1 MNLTLPQRIYLMA
14 YSPAKNDFTTAN
26 LQFRGQRLRAAALT
40 ELVDAGLIGTDAGKA
55 IRLGTEPPADTFLAQ
70 VWGQV
75 SADKPERW
83 LELIHNEARTAEA
96 PMRSQLLTAG
106 VIREPEHR
114 RLGPL
119 GPHHV
124 VLTAPEQVLALRE
137 ATRSTVLSD
146 SDPTAVPLDD
156 LVTALLCT
164 EGEASVLFDGRERRA
179 HKQTLTAFAHR
190 FDDFVPGLRNALLT
204 SIVSHR
210 AVGGGWS

>member
-14 YSPAKNDFTTAN
+14 YNPAKNDFTTAD

-40 ELVDAGLIGTDAGKA
+40 ELVDARLVGTDDGKA
-55 IRLGTEPPADTFLAQ
+55 LRLGTEPPADTFLAE

-75 SADKPERW
+75 SADRPERW
-83 LELIHNEARTAEA
+83 LGLIHDEAHTAEA
-96 PMRSQLLTAG
+96 PMRSQLLAAG

-119 GPHHV
+119 ATHHV
-124 VLTAPEQVLALRE
+124 VPTAPDQLLALRE
-137 ATRSTVLSD
+137 ATRSAVLSD
-146 SDPTAVPLDD
+146 PDPSTVALED
-156 LVTALLCT
+156 LATALLCT

-179 HKQTLTAFAHR
+179 HKETLKALAQR
-190 FDDFVPGLRNALLT
+190 FDDFVPGLRKALLT
-204 SIVSHR
+204 SILSHR